1 MSLLLSSKVFSP
13 DCQGKMPEDGWEDRE
28 VEQVLAQLSA
38 MDSNN
43 FPANCGVGEREA
55 RLFSRQGSRYFES
68 ISIFELLKQS

>member
-1 MSLLLSSKVFSP
+1 MSLLLKCSNVFSP
-13 DCQGKMPEDGWEDRE
+13 DEDGWDDRE

-55 RLFSRQGSRYFES
+55 RLFSRQGSRYFDQDES
-68 ISIFELLKQS
+68 NRIYKYI

>member
-1 MSLLLSSKVFSP
+1 
-13 DCQGKMPEDGWEDRE
+13 MPEDGWEDRE

-55 RLFSRQGSRYFES
+55 RLFSRQGSRYFDQDES
-68 ISIFELLKQS
+68 N

>member
-1 MSLLLSSKVFSP
+1 
-13 DCQGKMPEDGWEDRE
+13 MPEDGWEDRE

-55 RLFSRQGSRYFES
+55 RLFSRQGQD
-68 ISIFELLKQS
+68 IFTKINPTEN

>member
-1 MSLLLSSKVFSP
+1 
-13 DCQGKMPEDGWEDRE
+13 MPEDDWEDRE

-55 RLFSRQGSRYFES
+55 RLFSRQGSRCFDQDESNKKYF
-68 ISIFELLKQS
+68 

>member
-1 MSLLLSSKVFSP
+1 
-13 DCQGKMPEDGWEDRE
+13 MPEDGWEDRE

-55 RLFSRQGSRYFES
+55 RLFSRQGSRYFDQDES
-68 ISIFELLKQS
+68 KKKYFGAFKTILIFKILSPA